1 VSAPAYDRAPM
12 PIPDREL
19 ETIEYKLSKRGFKQG
34 DLYHHECSSCGEPAV
49 RIYTI
54 LGKTGGR
61 DIRLCLACGKS
72 TSFRA
77 GAGMEGREE
86 DASFDLTAFL
96 G

>member
-1 VSAPAYDRAPM
+1 M
-12 PIPDREL
+12 PIAERDL
-19 ETIEYKLSKRGFKQG
+19 ETIEYKLKKRGFKQG
-34 DLYHHECSSCGEPAV
+34 DLYHHECPTCKEPAV

-54 LGKTGGR
+54 MAKTGGR
-61 DIRLCLACGKS
+61 DIRLCLACGKA

-86 DASFDLTAFL
+86 DASFDLEKFL